1 MCAIICMSRG
11 TRERPAAGKSK
22 PSTLEVITMEGKPV
36 GAGYLVFL
44 PQVSGCPRLFAT
56 EQEAR
61 EYYED
66 DENE

>member
-1 MCAIICMSRG
+1 
-11 TRERPAAGKSK
+11 
-22 PSTLEVITMEGKPV
+22 MEGKPV

-44 PQVSGCPRLFAT
+44 PRISGCPRLFAT